1 MSVPIVHGR
10 RPRFRLPL
18 AVAVFSLLLLPL
30 AILSSAGDT
39 AEARVRGATEC
50 SGLAV
55 SDPKVKPT
63 SRTPAA
69 RTSYEVTFVTLCEI
83 ETSTGQIVMEL
94 HEDIRVPPGIAPNTV
109 QIEYILKDADSPRA
123 SGIATDVTLTDQSD
137 LRRPTKISVSHAV
150 RPSKDSLIPVNIP
163 ISATV
168 TVTFQD
174 GAGISNP
181 TEGGAFFWKV
191 GVGKG
196 TPAEAVHPDPDVLD
210 AFVLVEDVA
219 LDTQGNPKGLLV
231 DREVQLSQRLVHQ
244 GISVT
249 AIGRGY
255 KNGTSLTFWRD
266 ANFDGIRDFG
276 EEQLCQTQ
284 VGGDDIGYCS
294 FIVAKPPF
302 EGLFGTCETKPFENG
317 SDNTDNSAADRRK
330 AASDRRKA
338 AEGADCN
345 FVNAVDGQNHS
356 SIWTSERK
364 GSSNTFFYSLNEVP
378 QVLEL
383 VGFLVADVGADRRLH
398 LQLRDF
404 PEGTLTH
411 LELGGIPM
419 QVDLS
424 RYKVPG
430 TGYLDFLIDLPGEVR
445 RGYQTLRVVVKPDR
459 GEHGEHEVQL
469 VIWVEPDAI
478 VRAIPERALPN
489 QRVYLDGQG
498 FVVKDGTVDIASIKI
513 SGHSLDLS
521 GVNGG
526 EGPAPIDRQGNWRG
540 FVDLP
545 INAATTTPGIKELR
559 ITDSEG
565 RGGSVEITIPPRE
578 VEVAPLWSR
587 PGSLVTVTGKGFP
600 ASNRNRSSVNVRVLY
615 DTENAAVIVAAEPDA
630 NGEFSVE
637 LRIPLRA
644 AAPSSNTIR
653 VEFDGDD
660 GSTVVTTAPHEIAGA
675 AIAVNPAAGP
685 PGTRIT
691 LTGEGFRK
699 FAKVNKALIG
709 EVDVAGGGT
718 VTTDANGDFSMTFL
732 APGVG
737 TGRQTV
743 RATVA
748 GVTASAT
755 FDLKPSGMVPGNTIP
770 VAEALEPLG
779 DRLLRVFHFN
789 NDAKVWAF
797 YDPALAEDSNLDL
810 MVAGETYLVMV
821 SETAQAILNGK
832 TRNLTCYQGNCW
844 NQIIW

>member
-1 MSVPIVHGR
+1 M
-10 RPRFRLPL
+10 
-18 AVAVFSLLLLPL
+18 
-30 AILSSAGDT
+30 
-39 AEARVRGATEC
+39 
-50 SGLAV
+50 
-55 SDPKVKPT
+55 
-63 SRTPAA
+63 
-69 RTSYEVTFVTLCEI
+69 
-83 ETSTGQIVMEL
+83 TG
-94 HEDIRVPPGIAPNTV
+94 
-109 QIEYILKDADSPRA
+109 S
-123 SGIATDVTLTDQSD
+123 
-137 LRRPTKISVSHAV
+137 
-150 RPSKDSLIPVNIP
+150 
-163 ISATV
+163 
-168 TVTFQD
+168 
-174 GAGISNP
+174 
-181 TEGGAFFWKV
+181 
-191 GVGKG
+191 
-196 TPAEAVHPDPDVLD
+196 
-210 AFVLVEDVA
+210 
-219 LDTQGNPKGLLV
+219 
-231 DREVQLSQRLVHQ
+231 
-244 GISVT
+244 
-249 AIGRGY
+249 
-255 KNGTSLTFWRD
+255 
-266 ANFDGIRDFG
+266 
-276 EEQLCQTQ
+276 
-284 VGGDDIGYCS
+284 
-294 FIVAKPPF
+294 
-302 EGLFGTCETKPFENG
+302 
-317 SDNTDNSAADRRK
+317 
-330 AASDRRKA
+330 
-338 AEGADCN
+338 
-345 FVNAVDGQNHS
+345 
-356 SIWTSERK
+356 
-364 GSSNTFFYSLNEVP
+364 
-378 QVLEL
+378 
-383 VGFLVADVGADRRLH
+383 RRLSI
-398 LQLRDF
+398 QLHDF
-404 PEGTLTH
+404 PEGNLNVLKLGGTC
-411 LELGGIPM
+411 LELSGVCLDGEYSGRESTPGIPR
-419 QVDLS
+419 S
-424 RYKVPG
+424 G
-430 TGYLDFLIDLPGEVR
+430 TLHFTVDLPGQVR
-445 RGYQTLRVVVKPDR
+445 RGYQSLQVVVDAQDD
-459 GEHGEHEVQL
+459 GVLDQEVQII
-469 VIWVEPDAI
+469 IWVDPDAF
-478 VRAIPERALPN
+478 VTALPDRALPN
-489 QRVYLDGQG
+489 QRVGLAGRG
-498 FVVKDGTVDIASIKI
+498 FLAEGSPDDPGIKSINLA
-513 SGHSLDLS
+513 GYSLELA

-578 VEVAPLWSR
+578 VEVTPLWSR

-600 ASNRNRSSVNVRVLY
+600 ASNRNRSSVSVSVHY

-718 VTTDANGDFSMTFL
+718 VTTDANGDFSLTFL

-755 FDLKPSGMVPGNTIP
+755 FDLKPSGVVPGNTIP

-797 YDPALAEDSNLDL
+797 YDPALTEESNLDL
-810 MVAGETYLVMV
+810 IVAGETYLVMV
-821 SETAQAILNGK
+821 SETTQAILNGK